1 MGKRVQGNVQ
11 ERVYCDLRED
21 MMMLRLK
28 PGTPMSA
35 NETSLRLTEKLQINV
50 SRTPVREAFL
60 RLAKEGL
67 VDIEPQKGTFVSR
80 IDLARVNQE
89 RFLRATLELANI
101 NEFWRVAKPSD
112 FERLHKIVEEQS
124 AAVYAEDFETF
135 AALDNAFHH
144 TFFEV
149 SGQTL
154 AAAIISSQNGH
165 YDRIRLMTAL
175 NAAGANAII
184 AQHLDLLGRLE
195 RGDREGTLR
204 VLQYHLSKLE
214 GEEQPLTRAF
224 PDYFVQTYQSLV

>member
-1 MGKRVQGNVQ
+1 MNKRLQGNVQ
-11 ERVYCDLRED
+11 ECVYCDLRDD
-21 MMMLRLK
+21 MMTLRLK

-80 IDLARVNQE
+80 IDLVRVKQE

-101 NEFWRVAKPSD
+101 SEFWRVAQPTD
-112 FERLHKIVEEQS
+112 FERLHKIVEGQS
-124 AAVYAEDFETF
+124 IAVNAEDFSMF

-144 TFFEV
+144 VFFEV

-154 AAAIISSQNGH
+154 AATIISSQNGH

-175 NAAGANAII
+175 TADGAHAII

-204 VLQYHLSKLE
+204 VLQHHLSKLE
-214 GEEQPLTRAF
+214 GEEQPLTRAY
-224 PDYFVQTYQSLV
+224 PDYFVQTYQSIV